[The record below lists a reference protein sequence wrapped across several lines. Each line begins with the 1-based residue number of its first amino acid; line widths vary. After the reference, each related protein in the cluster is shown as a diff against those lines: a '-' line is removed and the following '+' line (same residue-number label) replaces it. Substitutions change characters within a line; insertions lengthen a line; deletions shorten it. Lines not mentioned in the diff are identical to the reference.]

1 MMGLMLH
8 AKGKKLIK
16 QGNYKDALEVLS
28 MGEVSVLLVYVLLRM
43 CYSDEQIT
51 LKLVHSLSF
60 L

>member
-28 MGEVSVLLVYVLLRM
+28 MGEVSFLLVYVLLRM
-43 CYSDEQIT
+43 CYSDEQILIVSLQFT
-51 LKLVHSLSF
+51 LY
-60 L
+60 